1 MIFFFFFVFV
11 SDMSQFGLSASNT
24 HWGYSAATPY
34 SSYLGS
40 GALSSCGAGGFNTS
54 SLGFTSSGDQS
65 SASHDTFGSSSTV
78 SSCKYLMFKAEDVL
92 SSSP

>member
-1 MIFFFFFVFV
+1 MFCCV

-40 GALSSCGAGGFNTS
+40 GALSSCGAGGFNS
-54 SLGFTSSGDQS
+54 SLGFTSAGDQS
-65 SASHDTFGSSSTV
+65 STSHDTFGSSSTV
-78 SSCKYLMFKAEDVL
+78 SSCK
-92 SSSP
+92 

>member
-1 MIFFFFFVFV
+1 MIERIRFCVYDGYVFFV

-54 SLGFTSSGDQS
+54 SLGFSTTDQS

-78 SSCKYLMFKAEDVL
+78 SSCKYYRT
-92 SSSP
+92 